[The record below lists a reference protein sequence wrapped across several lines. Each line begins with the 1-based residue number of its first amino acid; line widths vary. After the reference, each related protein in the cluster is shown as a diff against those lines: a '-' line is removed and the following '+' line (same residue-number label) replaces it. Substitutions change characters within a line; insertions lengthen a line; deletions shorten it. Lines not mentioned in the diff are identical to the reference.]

1 MLTAKPHNGR
11 KFAYLVVCFFGFL
24 GPEDLVI
31 ASTICYA
38 WGKLVHDR
46 SLSSFKPMITSEFE
60 EIDLFGTNNMYTRI
74 PLSVFERITS
84 LFFKF
89 YWHKKEKSFTD
100 IQVIKTTTFECVK
113 LQIPGRQNFI
123 LWKEYLGELVDLDH
137 SHNNQITVLGLACLC
152 SYSALHHIQIYGLK
166 GTSAFDQDIF
176 QSYEKCM

>member
-1 MLTAKPHNGR
+1 MLR
-11 KFAYLVVCFFGFL
+11 L
-24 GPEDLVI
+24 GETSARQIFELLQAHDYI
-31 ASTICYA
+31 GI
-38 WGKLVHDR
+38 WGNR
-46 SLSSFKPMITSEFE
+46 P
-60 EIDLFGTNNMYTRI
+60 FGTNNMYTRI
-74 PLSVFERITS
+74 PLSVFEGITS

-152 SYSALHHIQIYGLK
+152 SYPALHHIQIYGLK
-166 GTSAFDQDIF
+166 RTSAFDQDIF

>member
-1 MLTAKPHNGR
+1 MLR
-11 KFAYLVVCFFGFL
+11 L
-24 GPEDLVI
+24 GETSARQIFELLQAHDYI
-31 ASTICYA
+31 GI
-38 WGKLVHDR
+38 WGNR
-46 SLSSFKPMITSEFE
+46 P
-60 EIDLFGTNNMYTRI
+60 FGTNNMYTRI
-74 PLSVFERITS
+74 PLSVFEGITS